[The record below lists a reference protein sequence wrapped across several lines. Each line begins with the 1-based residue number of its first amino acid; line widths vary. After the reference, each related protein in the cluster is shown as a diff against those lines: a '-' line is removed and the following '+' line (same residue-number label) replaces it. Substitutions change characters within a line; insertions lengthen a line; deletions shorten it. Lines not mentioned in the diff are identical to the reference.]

1 MKLHH
6 DLPLA
11 RFGYSPLQ
19 GFTLVEL
26 LVVVGITTTLLG
38 SALFMGIDSYKRYA
52 FHAEQQVVVSVLEK
66 ARSRSLNNIQQS
78 AHGVCFKGSHYVIF
92 QDACVA
98 NGPANEYI
106 PANMFIARQS
116 HFDTLF
122 PTILFGQ
129 VTATVS
135 PTTIE
140 IRDGIRVANIVIN
153 YEGTI
158 TW

>member
-6 DLPLA
+6 DLHLA
-11 RFGYSPLQ
+11 RFGYNALQ

-26 LVVVGITTTLLG
+26 LVVVGITTILLG

-52 FHAEQQVVVSVLEK
+52 FHAEQQLVVSVLEK
-66 ARSRSLNNIQQS
+66 ARSRSINNIQQS
-78 AHGVCFKGSHYVIF
+78 SHGVCFQGSNYVIF
-92 QDACVA
+92 RAVCVA
-98 NGPANEYI
+98 NDPANEYI
-106 PANMFIARQS
+106 PANTFIARQS

-129 VTATVS
+129 VTATAT
-135 PTTIE
+135 PTSIE
-140 IRDGIRVANIVIN
+140 LRDDVRVANIVVN

-158 TW
+158 VW